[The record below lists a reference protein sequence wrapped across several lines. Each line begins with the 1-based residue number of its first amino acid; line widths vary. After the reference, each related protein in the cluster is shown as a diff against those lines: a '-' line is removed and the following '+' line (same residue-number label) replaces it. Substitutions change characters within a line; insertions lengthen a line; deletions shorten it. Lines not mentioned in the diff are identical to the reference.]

1 MVGGAHGVDGDVG
14 EGTGVEALHLD
25 VVAEGG
31 EIAVESAELA
41 ARTVVVGVLRRRR
54 LRRYRHLHRRTVGS
68 GIRELGLHWANYAI
82 TVCIM
87 VGARDKAVAD
97 CDLYLYL
104 YIFSRKFIVMRT
116 IIIISGQGFFSH
128 LKCYASSVRY
138 ENKLYIRVI
147 FVIKM

>member
-14 EGTGVEALHLD
+14 EGTRVEALHLD

-41 ARTVVVGVLRRRR
+41 ARTVVVGVLQRRR
-54 LRRYRHLHRRTVGS
+54 LRRYRHLHRGAVGS

-87 VGARDKAVAD
+87 VGARDRAVAV
-97 CDLYLYL
+97 CVTVWFGNECVIAIPRVGVTARTSNEHMHKPGSVGPLNPVT
-104 YIFSRKFIVMRT
+104 YIFRI
-116 IIIISGQGFFSH
+116 
-128 LKCYASSVRY
+128 
-138 ENKLYIRVI
+138 N
-147 FVIKM
+147 